1 MSLPVPGDVLA
12 FVHVQKT
19 AGTSMKFMLKNSFG
33 ARHCD
38 IRPVDPA
45 RNKPVDLEDLAFARR
60 IYPRLQSIGGHELI
74 EPTAHLAGAV
84 RPYTMLRDPVSRA
97 VSHFQDQNLR
107 GHAPPCFDE
116 YIDNE
121 LNHDFQV
128 RKIAGGPDLE
138 KARRLLREEYFF
150 VGLTERFDESM
161 RVLASFVPY
170 PLDLRYVR
178 RNVARDNRFR
188 DAVMNDDS
196 RRARIEAAN
205 RLDRALFEWVRDEW
219 YPTLRS
225 RAPAEALGEPLPVI
239 SDRPV
244 KPARYVAS
252 RAVHRLRYL
261 PALKRARRRR
271 NLR

>member
-1 MSLPVPGDVLA
+1 MSRPAPGEVLA
-12 FVHVQKT
+12 FVHIQKT

-33 ARHCD
+33 LRHCD
-38 IRPVDPA
+38 IRPVDPS
-45 RNKPVDLEDLAFARR
+45 RNKPVDLEDLAFARC

-107 GHAPPCFDE
+107 GHAPPSFDE
-116 YIDNE
+116 YIGDE
-121 LNHDFQV
+121 QNHDFQV

-138 KARRLLREEYFF
+138 KARRLLREDYFF

-161 RVLASFVPY
+161 RLLAWLVPY
-170 PLDLRYVR
+170 ELDLRYVR

-188 DAVMNDDS
+188 DAVMNDPG

-205 RLDRALFEWVRDEW
+205 RLDQALFGEFLRGGQR
-219 YPTLRS
+219 PLTTLGSSIGSWRHACLPQADPAAAIRS
-225 RAPAEALGEPLPVI
+225 LDSEYMYQE
-239 SDRPV
+239 
-244 KPARYVAS
+244 
-252 RAVHRLRYL
+252 
-261 PALKRARRRR
+261 
-271 NLR
+271 